1 MRVNRKKWS
10 GRKDLNLRPLGP
22 ELSVRNT
29 HVIDSVSL
37 RDHTLLFTCEFC
49 TQSCT
54 QRGSYLRSGELSA
67 IAHVPSKWKQIRSKS
82 WTSVAFAMA
91 LMRSA
96 PVRVPMSLLS
106 SLCNLQ
112 TSENGYVTGVPLPQ
126 YCSVKICRGAMTLC
140 LISAHRGCSSAPN

>member
-82 WTSVAFAMA
+82 WDERGFRNGAHAK
-91 LMRSA
+91 RSRA
-96 PVRVPMSLLS
+96 
-106 SLCNLQ
+106 
-112 TSENGYVTGVPLPQ
+112 
-126 YCSVKICRGAMTLC
+126 
-140 LISAHRGCSSAPN
+140 SADVITIVVVQ